1 MFIWPWVWSLQ
12 QKYQHKIQS
21 KVWTL
26 NQNLKTTFWYLNIWH
41 KNFLSFILRACSC
54 WDTYRTGKC
63 HDRLSNY
70 MGEKAIKAKAKDSSY
85 RYFLRTS
92 KKGESL
98 GDTSQSKGD
107 IGDIND
113 FVYEH
118 DKTCEE
124 NSDKIRKYSVVI

>member
-1 MFIWPWVWSLQ
+1 
-12 QKYQHKIQS
+12 
-21 KVWTL
+21 
-26 NQNLKTTFWYLNIWH
+26 
-41 KNFLSFILRACSC
+41 
-54 WDTYRTGKC
+54 
-63 HDRLSNY
+63 
-70 MGEKAIKAKAKDSSY
+70 MGEKAIKAKAKETSY

-107 IGDIND
+107 SND

-124 NSDKIRKYSVVI
+124 NSDKIRKYFVIIRFSIQYL

>member
-1 MFIWPWVWSLQ
+1 MVAFD
-12 QKYQHKIQS
+12 IQIADN
-21 KVWTL
+21 T
-26 NQNLKTTFWYLNIWH
+26 
-41 KNFLSFILRACSC
+41 NFLSLILRACNC
-54 WDTYRTGKC
+54 WDTYRAGKC